1 MCRYSLT
8 HTRDPI
14 EHNISKMAGFSYSVP
29 KDHQQ
34 EMAYGM
40 SNGYVTDDVTRL
52 RKVKLD
58 PDTVRTQCLKNS
70 WRCYLAT
77 ITNY

>member
-1 MCRYSLT
+1 
-8 HTRDPI
+8 
-14 EHNISKMAGFSYSVP
+14 
-29 KDHQQ
+29 
-34 EMAYGM
+34 MAYGM